1 MKNATRII
9 RSIIDIIFFFTI
21 GILAFF
27 IMILFFI
34 IGLVENAMSRK

>member
-9 RSIIDIIFFFTI
+9 KSLMDLIFFFTI
-21 GILAFF
+21 GILALF